1 LSTDPELFDSPPKI
15 LCVDDEPQV
24 LEGLK
29 RNLLED
35 FEVYTATS
43 GADALQLLQNEGPFE
58 VLVSDMRM
66 PKMNGAE
73 LLGRARRLNIDT
85 TRLLLTGHSDL
96 ESAIA
101 AVNEGAIFRFLAK
114 PCAPEVLR
122 AALADA
128 ARQYRL
134 VRVEKQLLEQTLVG
148 TVRLMTEVLELAA
161 PSAFRRSSHVRAIA
175 AHMVRGLGLEHGW
188 MYETAAVLSQIGCIA
203 LPSELVE
210 RALASQSLTAQ
221 EKQTFAE
228 HPAVAHRLLRQIS
241 RLEPVAEMVRLQRPD
256 MLAAAP
262 RDAPHRLGAELLCAA
277 LEFDNLLARG
287 FGNRQSLEELRRQR
301 LPVRAEVLDTLRN
314 FAGLSERQLTRVV
327 YARELTPAMTLDED
341 VRTLAGA
348 LVVGKGKSVDRV
360 TIERLH
366 RFATGVGLN
375 EPFRVV
381 IDVAE

>member
-1 LSTDPELFDSPPKI
+1 MSADAALFDSPPKL

-29 RNLLED
+29 RNLFED

-43 GADALQLLQNEGPFE
+43 GAEALQVLQNEGPFE
-58 VLVSDMRM
+58 VLVCDMRM
-66 PKMNGAE
+66 PQMNGAE
-73 LLGRARRLNIDT
+73 LLGRARRLNLET
-85 TRLLLTGHSDL
+85 TRVLLTGHSDM
-96 ESAIA
+96 EAAIS

-114 PCAPEVLR
+114 PCPPEVLR
-122 AALADA
+122 TALADA

-134 VRVEKQLLEQTLVG
+134 LRAERQLLEQTLVG

-161 PSAFRRSSHVRAIA
+161 PSAIRRSSHVRAVVG
-175 AHMVRGLGLEHGW
+175 HMVRGLGLEHGW
-188 MYETAAVLSQIGCIA
+188 MYETAAVLSQIGCVA

-210 RALASQSLTAQ
+210 RALASQPLTAQ
-221 EKQTFAE
+221 DQKAFAE
-228 HPAVAHRLLRQIS
+228 HPAVAHRLLRRIS
-241 RLEPVAEMVRLQRPD
+241 RLEPVAEIVRLQQAD
-256 MLAAAP
+256 VLAAAP

-277 LEFDNLLARG
+277 LEFDKFLARG
-287 FGNRQSLEELRRQR
+287 FGNRRSLEEVRRQR

-348 LVVGKGKSVDRV
+348 LVVGKGKSIDRV
-360 TIERLH
+360 TIERLQ
-366 RFATGVGLN
+366 RFAAGAGLN
-375 EPFRVV
+375 EPFRVL